1 MDVSVAKK
9 REMASTSASIL
20 DSEENSKG
28 FRPWLDETD
37 DEIFGEHTFHKMP
50 WRHQSSGS

>member
-28 FRPWLDETD
+28 FRPWLGETD

-50 WRHQSSGS
+50 